1 MLNLKDCVDFSDDR
15 DRDCYAPRGAQSR
28 IRNFRDCR
36 KFVSTTD
43 PMPLQRISLHLIGL
57 LLLLGSGSGCHYI
70 YPGRNAGGPIPLIP
84 AEIPRELSK
93 TTLPDYIIEPP
104 DVLSIEAIS
113 LLPKEPYRLRALD
126 VVSIVASGA
135 PEVAAMSGQ
144 YNIQPNGTI
153 QLPFGETVIEEF
165 DRSPMR
171 VVGRS
176 VDEVQQAI
184 AAILNKYYNAAQVS
198 VSIAELAAQQQ
209 IIGEHLVAPDGK
221 VNLGTYGRVRL
232 VGMTIEEAR
241 AAVEAH
247 LSAYLEDPQIALDV
261 LGYNSKVYYVVT
273 QGAGLGDRVIIL
285 PAKGN
290 ETVLDAIGQVQGLD
304 SNSST
309 RMWVAR
315 PGKNN
320 CDGDQLL
327 PVDWLAVTQRGDAS
341 TNYQLLPGD
350 RLFVSEDKLV
360 AFDTKLG
367 KIISP
372 FERIAGFVALGT
384 STTRSLVFFNQ
395 GNSGGGFFVP

>member
-1 MLNLKDCVDFSDDR
+1 
-15 DRDCYAPRGAQSR
+15 
-28 IRNFRDCR
+28 
-36 KFVSTTD
+36 
-43 PMPLQRISLHLIGL
+43 MPQRRPSLLLIL
-57 LLLLGSGSGCHYI
+57 LLLLLSSGSGCHFI
-70 YPGRNAGGPIPLIP
+70 YPGRDPGGPIPIIP
-84 AEIPRELSK
+84 DEVPRELCK

-113 LLPKEPYRLRALD
+113 LLPKEPYHLRALD
-126 VVSIVASGA
+126 VVSIIATGS
-135 PEVAAMSGQ
+135 PEVAGISGQ

-153 QLPFGETVIEEF
+153 QLPYGETVNEDV
-165 DRSPMR
+165 DRNPIR
-171 VVGRS
+171 VVGRT
-176 VDEVQQAI
+176 VEEVQQSV
-184 AAILNKYYNAAQVS
+184 AAVLDKYYNASQVS

-247 LSAYLEDPQIALDV
+247 LSTYLEDPQISLDV

-290 ETVLDAIGQVQGLD
+290 ETVLDAIGQVQGLS

-315 PGKNN
+315 PGKND

-327 PVDWLAVTQRGDAS
+327 PVDWLAVTQRGDTS
-341 TNYQLLPGD
+341 TNYQMLPGD

-360 AFDTKLG
+360 AFDTRLG

-384 STTRSLVFFNQ
+384 STTQNLVFFNQ
-395 GNSGGGFFVP
+395 NGFGNSGGGFVP

>member
-1 MLNLKDCVDFSDDR
+1 MLL
-15 DRDCYAPRGAQSR
+15 
-28 IRNFRDCR
+28 
-36 KFVSTTD
+36 
-43 PMPLQRISLHLIGL
+43 IS
-57 LLLLGSGSGCHYI
+57 SGSGCHFI
-70 YPGRNAGGPIPLIP
+70 YPGRDPGGPIPYIP
-84 AEIPRELSK
+84 EEVPRELCK

-113 LLPKEPYRLRALD
+113 LLPKEPYHLRPLD
-126 VVSIVASGA
+126 VVSINATGS
-135 PEVAAMSGQ
+135 PEVASISGQ

-153 QLPFGETVIEEF
+153 QVPFGETVNEDI
-165 DRSPMR
+165 DRDPIR
-171 VVGRS
+171 VVGRT
-176 VDEVQQAI
+176 VEEVQQSI
-184 AAILNKYYNAAQVS
+184 DAILEKYYNVSQVS
-198 VSIAELAAQQQ
+198 VSIAQLAAQQQ

-247 LSAYLEDPQIALDV
+247 LSNYLEDPQIALDV

-273 QGAGLGDRVIIL
+273 QGAGLGDQVIIL

-290 ETVLDAIGQVQGLD
+290 ETVLDAIGQIQGLS

-315 PGKNN
+315 PGKND

-327 PVDWLAVTQRGDAS
+327 PVDWLAVTQRGDTT
-341 TNYQLLPGD
+341 TNYQILPGD

-360 AFDTKLG
+360 ALDTKLG

-372 FERIAGFVALGT
+372 LERIAGFVALGT
-384 STTRSLVFFNQ
+384 STTQNLVFFNQ
-395 GNSGGGFFVP
+395 NGFGNNGGFFP

>member
-1 MLNLKDCVDFSDDR
+1 M
-15 DRDCYAPRGAQSR
+15 
-28 IRNFRDCR
+28 
-36 KFVSTTD
+36 
-43 PMPLQRISLHLIGL
+43 L
-57 LLLLGSGSGCHYI
+57 LLLSGNVGCHFI
-70 YPGRNAGGPIPLIP
+70 YPGRDPGGPIPQIP
-84 AEIPRELSK
+84 PEIPRELCK

-113 LLPKEPYRLRALD
+113 LLPKEPYHLRALD
-126 VVSIVASGA
+126 VVTIIATGS
-135 PEVAAMSGQ
+135 PEVAAISGQ
-144 YNIQPNGTI
+144 YNIQPSGTI
-153 QLPFGETVIEEF
+153 LVPYGETVNEEI
-165 DRSPMR
+165 DRAPVR
-171 VVGRS
+171 IVGRT
-176 VDEVQQAI
+176 VEEVQQSI
-184 AAILNKYYNAAQVS
+184 ATVLNKYYNASQVS

-209 IIGEHLVAPDGK
+209 IVGEHLVAPDGK

-241 AAVEAH
+241 AAVQEH
-247 LSAYLEDPQIALDV
+247 LSAYLEDPQISLDV

-315 PGKNN
+315 PGKND

-360 AFDTKLG
+360 ALDTKLG
-367 KIISP
+367 KIIAP
-372 FERIAGFVALGT
+372 FERIAGFIALGT
-384 STTRSLVFFNQ
+384 STTQELVFFRNDNGF
-395 GNSGGGFFVP
+395 GNGGGFIP

>member
-1 MLNLKDCVDFSDDR
+1 MLNLKVCVDFSDDR
-15 DRDCYAPRGAQSR
+15 NRDCIRSGGKQVRARGYR
-28 IRNFRDCR
+28 ERPEL
-36 KFVSTTD
+36 VSATD
-43 PMPLQRISLHLIGL
+43 PMQPRHRILQLVSL
-57 LLLLGSGSGCHYI
+57 LLLVSSVGCHFA
-70 YPGRNAGGPIPLIP
+70 YPGRDPGGPIPQVP
-84 AEIPRELSK
+84 PEVPRELCK

-113 LLPKEPYRLRALD
+113 LLPKEPYHLRALD
-126 VVSIVASGA
+126 VVSVVATGS
-135 PEVAAMSGQ
+135 PEVAAISGQ
-144 YNIQPNGTI
+144 YNIQPNGSI
-153 QLPFGETVIEEF
+153 QLPFGETVSEPA
-165 DRSPMR
+165 DRNPIR
-171 VVGRS
+171 VIGHTVE
-176 VDEVQQAI
+176 EVQDSV
-184 AAILNKYYNAAQVS
+184 AAILDKYYNVSQVS

-241 AAVEAH
+241 AAVESH
-247 LSAYLEDPQIALDV
+247 LSTYLEDPQISLDV

-309 RMWVAR
+309 RMWIAR
-315 PGKNN
+315 PGKND

-327 PVDWLAVTQRGDAS
+327 PVDWLAVTQRGDTA
-341 TNYQLLPGD
+341 TNYQILPGD

-360 AFDTKLG
+360 ALDTKLG
-367 KIISP
+367 KIIAP
-372 FERIAGFVALGT
+372 FERIAGFIALGT
-384 STTRSLVFFNQ
+384 STTQSLVFFNNQ
-395 GNSGGGFFVP
+395 NRGFNGGF

>member
-1 MLNLKDCVDFSDDR
+1 
-15 DRDCYAPRGAQSR
+15 
-28 IRNFRDCR
+28 
-36 KFVSTTD
+36 
-43 PMPLQRISLHLIGL
+43 MPLVRQALPLTGL
-57 LLLLGSGSGCHYI
+57 LFLVSAMSGCHFI
-70 YPGRNAGGPIPLIP
+70 YPGRDPGGPIPSIP
-84 AEIPRELSK
+84 AEVPRELCK

-126 VVSIVASGA
+126 VVSIVATGS
-135 PEVAAMSGQ
+135 PEVESISGQ

-153 QLPFGETVIEEF
+153 QVPYGETVSEDG
-165 DRSPMR
+165 DRVAVR

-176 VDEVQQAI
+176 VEDVQRSI
-184 AAILNKYYNAAQVS
+184 AAVLDKYYNASQVS

-241 AAVEAH
+241 AAVEQH
-247 LSAYLEDPQIALDV
+247 LSTYLEDPQISLDV

-315 PGKNN
+315 PGKND

-327 PVDWLAVTQRGDAS
+327 PVDWLAVTQRGDTA

-360 AFDTKLG
+360 AFDTRLG
-367 KIISP
+367 KIIAP

-384 STTRSLVFFNQ
+384 STTQNLVFFNQ
-395 GNSGGGFFVP
+395 NGRQGGFGGGGF